1 MPIKVYEIHQIPGE
15 GTIDFGAMFKKI
27 EEQATGHYT
36 NGFGTIEDMLAGRD
50 YMVERAREA
59 GVAVD

>member
-1 MPIKVYEIHQIPGE
+1 
-15 GTIDFGAMFKKI
+15 MFKKI
-27 EEQATGHYT
+27 EGTGYIGHYT

-59 GVAVD
+59 GVTVD